1 MDLIFYR
8 VLAFSGEPLNL
19 IFQEMRWAPRDT
31 LGEFDFVEG
40 DRKFLAS
47 FASAP

>member
-1 MDLIFYR
+1 
-8 VLAFSGEPLNL
+8 
-19 IFQEMRWAPRDT
+19 MRWAPRET

-47 FASAP
+47 FLSVRE